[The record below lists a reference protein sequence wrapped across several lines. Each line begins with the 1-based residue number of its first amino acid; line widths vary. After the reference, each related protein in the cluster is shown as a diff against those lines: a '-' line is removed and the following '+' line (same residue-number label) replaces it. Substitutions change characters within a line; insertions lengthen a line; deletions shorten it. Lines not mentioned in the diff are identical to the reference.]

1 MMRFGKFMKG
11 LSIRQG
17 VIFVSIIVVTIAIL
31 TIGSVVFVNWIS
43 STRKMAE
50 RFAVHANKDAIE
62 AIDTFLDEPL
72 HINIVTGRIIEEGLV
87 DFSDAAQRDRFLT
100 GVLLTH
106 IADITSYTV
115 GLETGEFYGARR
127 NADGEVEILANNQ
140 DTGWSNVYYSMATDG
155 TASQEI
161 LNAGPF
167 DPRTRDWY
175 IAAKAA
181 GKQVFSPIFKH
192 FMLDDLTLSAAYP
205 IYAGNGR
212 LIGVLGTHLVLGNI
226 NRYLEEI
233 ISGSGGTAAILEAD
247 TGLVVANSL
256 GLSNFSKGTDGL
268 LARLLVYELEN
279 DVINGAFKGENHGL
293 NEANLIDGD
302 GEKHYASKA
311 SYEKDGLRWEVIVSV
326 PQSLFTANV
335 IGTMKITMLLA
346 AVILAMSM
354 LLHGFLTQRLTR
366 PLQKLI
372 TAADRFSE
380 GDTTSRAEI
389 VKDDELGKLGHAF
402 NRMSETISSL
412 LTNLEGAVRQRT
424 DQLNRTNEEL
434 EGSRE
439 WLQTLL
445 DSTAEAIYGI
455 DTKGQC
461 TFCNHSFLRIMGYE
475 RQEQLL
481 GRNMHFQIH
490 HTSKDGIHAPVEEC
504 EIFRAF
510 IEGKGIHSDNEIF
523 WKADG
528 TPIEVE
534 YRSYP
539 IKKAGQ
545 VIGAVVT
552 FTDNSDRK
560 RNEER
565 IKYLSSHD
573 SLTGL
578 LNRGSFESGM
588 KELDVPDQLPLAI
601 IFGDVN
607 GLKLTND
614 VFGHASGD
622 VLIRKAGEALQRAVG
637 KKGIVCR
644 VGGDEF
650 ATLIPRTSQE
660 DVAGII
666 SAIRADLVK
675 ERELSIK
682 FSMALGYDIK
692 YSTRQRIE
700 NTIENAE
707 NMMYQDKTLNRRA
720 VNSEMVSTIM
730 SSLHMKSP
738 KERQHSINV
747 SAYCHDIGNKLGM
760 NATGV
765 KKLREAGYFHDI
777 GKVVLDVKVLNKD
790 GPFTEDDKIEMQ
802 QHPVVGFKILNIF
815 DDTLDL
821 AEAIYCHHERWDG
834 SGYPKGL
841 KGNEIPISARVIAV
855 AEYYDALT
863 NSMVADAI
871 GIEEAK
877 DRLQLQA
884 GSKLDPDIVMAFI
897 STFRQ

>member
-1 MMRFGKFMKG
+1 MVRFGKVTKG

-17 VIFVSIIVVTIAIL
+17 VILVSIIVLTIAIL
-31 TIGSVVFVNWIS
+31 TIGSVVFANWIS
-43 STRKMAE
+43 SARMMAE
-50 RFAVHANKDAIE
+50 RFALGANKDAIK
-62 AIDTFLDEPL
+62 AIDAFLDEPL
-72 HINIVTGRIIEEGLV
+72 HINIVTGRIIDEGLV
-87 DFSDAAQRDRFLT
+87 DFSDADIRDRFLT

-106 IADITSYTV
+106 ITDITSYTV
-115 GLETGEFYGARR
+115 GLETGEIYGARR
-127 NADGEVEILANNQ
+127 KADGEIEVLTNNEG
-140 DTGWSNVYYSMATDG
+140 TGWCNVYYSMATDG
-155 TASQEI
+155 TADEPT

-175 IAAKAA
+175 IAAKSA

-192 FMLDDLTLSAAYP
+192 FLLDDLTLSAAYP
-205 IYAGNGR
+205 IYAGDGSLR
-212 LIGVLGTHLVLGNI
+212 GVLGTHLILGNI

-233 ISGSGGTAAILEAD
+233 VAGSGGTAAIVEAD

-256 GLSNFSKGTDGL
+256 GLSNFSKNADGL
-268 LARLLVYELEN
+268 LARIPVSELKS
-279 DVINGAFKGENHGL
+279 DVIDGALSDEVHRL
-293 NEANLIDGD
+293 NEAYLIEG
-302 GEKHYASKA
+302 GGQEHYASRS

-326 PQSLFTANV
+326 PQSLFTGQV
-335 IGTMKITMLLA
+335 TDSMKIAVLLA
-346 AVILAMSM
+346 AVVLSMSM

-366 PLQKLI
+366 PLQRLI
-372 TAADRFSE
+372 SAADMLSA
-380 GDTTSRAEI
+380 GDLSARAEI

-402 NRMSETISSL
+402 NRMSDTIGSL
-412 LTNLEGAVRQRT
+412 LSNLEGAVNIRT

-434 EGSRE
+434 EASRE
-439 WLQTLL
+439 QLQTLL

-455 DTKGQC
+455 DTKGEC
-461 TFCNHSFLRIMGYE
+461 TFCNQSFLRIMGYE
-475 RQEQLL
+475 SQEQLL

-490 HTSKDGIHAPVEEC
+490 HTSKEGIHMPVEEC
-504 EIFRAF
+504 DIFRAF
-510 IEGKGIHSDNEIF
+510 TEGRGFHSDNEVF
-523 WKADG
+523 WRADG
-528 TPIEVE
+528 TAIEVE

-539 IKKAGQ
+539 IKKAGK
-545 VIGAVVT
+545 VTGAVVT

-560 RNEER
+560 RDEER
-565 IKYLSSHD
+565 IRYLSSHD
-573 SLTGL
+573 PLTGL
-578 LNRGSFESGM
+578 LNRASFEGRM
-588 KELDVPDQLPLAI
+588 RQLDVPDQLPLAV

-622 VLIRKAGEALQRAVG
+622 VLIRKAGAALERAIG
-637 KKGIVCR
+637 KKGSVCR

-650 ATLIPRTSQE
+650 AALLPRTSHE
-660 DVAGII
+660 EVAGII
-666 SAIRADLVK
+666 GEIRASLLK

-692 YSTRQRIE
+692 EFSRQRIE
-700 NTIENAE
+700 NAIENAE

-738 KERQHSINV
+738 KERQHSMNV
-747 SAYCHDIGNKLGM
+747 SAYCHDIGNELGL
-760 NATGV
+760 NQTGI

-777 GKVVLDVKVLNKD
+777 GKVVLDEKVLNKE
-790 GPFTEDDKIEMQ
+790 GPFTEDDKLEMQ

-821 AEAIYCHHERWDG
+821 AEAVYSHHERWDG

-841 KGNEIPISARVIAV
+841 KGNEIPISSRIIAV

-863 NSMVADAI
+863 NTMVADAVSSK
-871 GIEEAK
+871 EASV
-877 DRLQLQA
+877 RLDAQA
-884 GSKLDPDIVMAFI
+884 GSKLDPEIVRAFI
-897 STFRQ
+897 RTLR